1 MKPVIILVRGIQ
13 GSGKTTLA
21 KNLVKYDNKLVRI
34 NRDDIRAMLCTEWSY
49 AFESVVIKM
58 QLSMVKAALD
68 KGYSVV
74 IDDVSNLNEKTINRL
89 KQTFPNTEIQLK
101 DICLLTDVN
110 ECIRRDALRENP
122 IGEKVIRET
131 YNRYID
137 VIEHYT
143 SMNKVK

>member
-122 IGEKVIRET
+122 IGETVIRET

-137 VIEHYT
+137 VIEH
-143 SMNKVK
+143 SSVDE

>member
-143 SMNKVK
+143 SMNK

>member
-49 AFESVVIKM
+49 TFESVVIKM

-101 DICLLTDVN
+101 DICLLTDIN

-137 VIEHYT
+137 VIEHYV
-143 SMNKVK
+143 SMNK

>member
-131 YNRYID
+131 YNRYVD

-143 SMNKVK
+143 SMNK

>member
-101 DICLLTDVN
+101 DICLLTDIN

-137 VIEHYT
+137 VIKHYT
-143 SMNKVK
+143 SMNK

>member
-1 MKPVIILVRGIQ
+1 MKPTIILVRGIQ

-58 QLSMVKAALD
+58 QLSMVKDALD

-89 KQTFPNTEIQLK
+89 KRTFPNTEIQLK

-137 VIEHYT
+137 VIEH
-143 SMNKVK
+143 SSVDE

>member
-49 AFESVVIKM
+49 AFESIVIKM

-101 DICLLTDVN
+101 DICLLTDIN

-137 VIEHYT
+137 VIKHYT
-143 SMNKVK
+143 SMNK

>member
-101 DICLLTDVN
+101 DICLLTDIN

-137 VIEHYT
+137 VIEHYV
-143 SMNKVK
+143 SMNK

>member
-1 MKPVIILVRGIQ
+1 MKPTIILVRGIQ

-58 QLSMVKAALD
+58 QLSMVKEALD

-89 KQTFPNTEIQLK
+89 KRTFPNTEIQLK

-137 VIEHYT
+137 VIEHCT
-143 SMNKVK
+143 SMNK

>member
-49 AFESVVIKM
+49 AFESIVIKM

-122 IGEKVIRET
+122 IGEKAIRET

-143 SMNKVK
+143 SMNK

>member
-21 KNLVKYDNKLVRI
+21 KNLVKYDNKLVRV

-101 DICLLTDVN
+101 DICLLTDVD

-137 VIEHYT
+137 VIQHYT
-143 SMNKVK
+143 SMNK